1 MIAIRACHL
10 DYSYPDGTHALKNI
24 SFEIIER
31 EKLAIIGPNGSG
43 KSTLLILFNGVRE
56 AQGELY
62 VFNYKLDRKNRK
74 TIKNLV
80 GLVFQNPDDQLF
92 CPTIFEDIAFG
103 PLNLG
108 LNPTEVQEAVGN
120 ALKNVGLEG
129 YQDRSSFHLSYGER
143 KLASI
148 ATVVAMN
155 PRLISLDEP
164 TSNLDLAHRRKII
177 QWLQASEKTIVLT
190 THDLDMAL
198 DTCQRVILLNQG
210 QIITDGKAKDILLD
224 QQLLEQ
230 NDLELPLSIQNR
242 KSPFL

>member
-24 SFEIIER
+24 SFEIMER

-43 KSTLLILFNGVRE
+43 KSTLLTLFNSVRE

-242 KSPFL
+242 KSPVL